1 MIMSLMGSR
10 LLSEKC
16 DRKES
21 QMEHL
26 DAQLMQLEETFDA
39 IKGQSNEYI
48 RNNNFLKNENT
59 KLLEENK
66 TLKRYVLL

>member
-16 DRKES
+16 GRKES